1 MVAYTARK
9 NPLAMATGAPAPAP
23 AYDVSAD
30 AYQPGA
36 MSAAPKM
43 QAPMAASTVS
53 PFSPPQGP
61 PSNAL
66 LASAL
71 DGFQRGFDP
80 AGFEKRQATNKA
92 AEGDKLKQTLALMQ
106 QQRAL
111 PEEQRIKWAM
121 DNADTVLKI
130 TGVNPRSMQLSP
142 EMFANSALDGQI
154 AALNAQ
160 MGIGPVVPEA
170 YTLASGAERRGAN
183 NEIVAS
189 NPIERAPRAPIIIN
203 GVAYDPE
210 TYQPVIT
217 GREDAYTLGPGQVR
231 MRGNEQIASGPA
243 RTQSNGINLTFGE
256 GGAVSG
262 LSIGG
267 PSMGLGG
274 TGTKGNEPAVVR
286 SPQDGGPVVTPG
298 EQQLRANKDWQRIKS
313 GEGQSTIVLS
323 SIARAKQLVG
333 PWTTGPGASLKDL
346 PVIGQSTD
354 AGSLDNLLKTI
365 KTNLGFDKLDE
376 MRANSPTGAALGNV
390 TEKEL
395 AFLQAVRG
403 SMEQAQKPSDLL
415 VVLDQVE
422 DFVEQREANRKE
434 AFAQDYPDLAEFAG
448 FAKRTS
454 DEVKRLSKDINKAA
468 AEYNALPSGARYI
481 DDDGN
486 ERTKK

>member
-1 MVAYTARK
+1 MIQ
-9 NPLAMATGAPAPAP
+9 NPLAASMIQKPMQSAALNMNPQMALPAPAQANAP
-23 AYDVSAD
+23 GPMSPQ
-30 AYQPGA
+30 QP
-36 MSAAPKM
+36 M
-43 QAPMAASTVS
+43 QAP
-53 PFSPPQGP
+53 PN
-61 PSNAL
+61 NAL
-66 LASAL
+66 MQAIGGGLNAFRKS
-71 DGFQRGFDP
+71 FDP
-80 AGFEKRQATNKA
+80 EGYKASQAEAKT

-111 PEEQRIKWAM
+111 PEQQRGQWWQQ
-121 DNADTVLKI
+121 NAPVISQIIGQDVSQMPLDVSKF
-130 TGVNPRSMQLSP
+130 SDQ
-142 EMFANSALDGQI
+142 ELDGQI
-154 AALNAQ
+154 AALSAQ
-160 MGIGPVVPEA
+160 AGIGPVVPEA
-170 YTLASGAERRGAN
+170 YTLAPGAQRYGADGRV
-183 NEIVAS
+183 VAS
-189 NPIERAPRAPIIIN
+189 NPGIEKTRTPIIIGN
-203 GVAYDPE
+203 VAYDPE

-217 GREDAYTLGPGQVR
+217 GPEAAYTLSPDQVR
-231 MRGNEQIASGPA
+231 MRGGEQIARGLSKPPE
-243 RTQSNGINLTFGE
+243 NGINLTFGE

-313 GEGQSTIVLS
+313 GEGQSSIVLS
-323 SIARAKQLVG
+323 SIGRAKQLVG
-333 PWTTGPGASLKDL
+333 PWTTGPGAALKDF
-346 PVIGQSTD
+346 PVFGQSTD

-422 DFVEQREANRKE
+422 DFVKQREANRKE
-434 AFAQDYPDLAEFAG
+434 AFAQDYPDLAQFAG
-448 FAKRTS
+448 FAQRTAA
-454 DEVKRLSKDINKAA
+454 EVKRLSKDINKAT
-468 AEYNALPSGARYI
+468 AEYNALPSGASYI
-481 DDDGN
+481 DDDGIQ
-486 ERTKK
+486 RTKK

>member
-9 NPLAMATGAPAPAP
+9 NPLAMPTGAPAPAP

-36 MSAAPKM
+36 MSAAPM
-43 QAPMAASTVS
+43 TASPMTPSAGS

-61 PSNAL
+61 PRNAL

-71 DGFQRGFDP
+71 DSFQRGLDP
-80 AGFEKRQATNKA
+80 AGFEKRETANKA

-111 PEEQRIKWAM
+111 PEAQRGQWWQQ
-121 DNADTVLKI
+121 NAPVISQIIGQDVSQMPLDVTKF
-130 TGVNPRSMQLSP
+130 TDQ
-142 EMFANSALDGQI
+142 ALDGQI
-154 AALNAQ
+154 AALSAQ
-160 MGIGPVVPEA
+160 AGIGPVVPEP
-170 YTLASGAERRGAN
+170 YTLAPGAQRYGADGRV
-183 NEIVAS
+183 VAS
-189 NPIERAPRAPIIIN
+189 NPGIEKTRAPIIIGN
-203 GVAYDPE
+203 VAYDPE

-217 GREDAYTLGPGQVR
+217 GPEAAYTLSPDQVR
-231 MRGNEQIASGPA
+231 MQGGQQIARGLSKPPE
-243 RTQSNGINLTFGE
+243 NGINLTFGE

-313 GEGQSTIVLS
+313 GEGQSSIVLS
-323 SIARAKQLVG
+323 SIGRAKQLVG
-333 PWTTGPGASLKDL
+333 PWTTGPGAALKDF
-346 PVIGQSTD
+346 PVFGQSTD

-422 DFVEQREANRKE
+422 DFVKQREANRKE
-434 AFAQDYPDLAEFAG
+434 AFAQDYPELAQFAG
-448 FAKRTS
+448 FAKRTAA
-454 DEVKRLSKDINKAA
+454 EVKRIQGDDDFD
-468 AEYNALPSGARYI
+468 ALPSGAEFI
-481 DDDGN
+481 GPDGIK
-486 ERTKK
+486 RVKP

>member
-1 MVAYTARK
+1 MIQ
-9 NPLAMATGAPAPAP
+9 NPLAASMMQKPMQQAARNMSPQMAPPAPAP
-23 AYDVSAD
+23 MNPTGSMGLQQSMPSPPNNAL
-30 AYQPGA
+30 
-36 MSAAPKM
+36 M
-43 QAPMAASTVS
+43 QAI
-53 PFSPPQGP
+53 GGGL
-61 PSNAL
+61 NAFRK
-66 LASAL
+66 S
-71 DGFQRGFDP
+71 FDP
-80 AGFEKRQATNKA
+80 EGYKA
-92 AEGDKLKQTLALMQ
+92 SQDEAKTAEGDKLKQTLALMQ

-130 TGVNPRSMQLSP
+130 TGVDPRAMQLSP
-142 EMFANSALDGQI
+142 EMFENSALDGNI
-154 AALNAQ
+154 AALSAQ
-160 MGIGPVVPEA
+160 AGIGPVVPEP
-170 YTLASGAERRGAN
+170 YTLASGAERRGKN
-183 NEIVAS
+183 NEVVAS

-231 MRGNEQIASGPA
+231 MRGNEQIASGPE
-243 RTQSNGINLTFGE
+243 RTQSSGINLTFGDD
-256 GGAVSG
+256 GGVSG

-323 SIARAKQLVG
+323 SIGRAKQLVS
-333 PWTTGPGASLKDL
+333 PWTTGPGAALKDL
-346 PVIGQSTD
+346 PVFGQSTD

-422 DFVEQREANRKE
+422 EFVKQREANRKE
-434 AFAQDYPDLAEFAG
+434 AFAQDYPDLAQFAG
-448 FAKRTS
+448 FARRTQA
-454 DEVKRLSKDINKAA
+454 EVKRLSKDINTAT
-468 AEYNALPSGARYI
+468 AEYNALPSGASYI
-481 DDDGN
+481 DDDGIQ
-486 ERTKK
+486 RTKK

>member
-1 MVAYTARK
+1 MIQ
-9 NPLAMATGAPAPAP
+9 NPLAASMIQKPMQSAALNMNPQMALPAPAQANAP
-23 AYDVSAD
+23 GPMSPQ
-30 AYQPGA
+30 QP
-36 MSAAPKM
+36 M
-43 QAPMAASTVS
+43 QAP
-53 PFSPPQGP
+53 PN
-61 PSNAL
+61 NAL
-66 LASAL
+66 MQAIGGGLNAFRKS
-71 DGFQRGFDP
+71 FDP
-80 AGFEKRQATNKA
+80 EGYKASQAEAKT

-111 PEEQRIKWAM
+111 PEAQRGQWWQQ
-121 DNADTVLKI
+121 NAPTISKI
-130 TGVNPRSMQLSP
+130 IGQDVSQMPVDVSKFTN
-142 EMFANSALDGQI
+142 EALDGQI
-154 AALNAQ
+154 AALSAQ
-160 MGIGPVVPEA
+160 AGIGPVVSEA
-170 YTLASGAERRGAN
+170 YTLAPGAQRYGADGRV
-183 NEIVAS
+183 VAS
-189 NPIERAPRAPIIIN
+189 NPGTEKTRAPIIIGN
-203 GVAYDPE
+203 VAYDPE

-217 GREDAYTLGPGQVR
+217 GPEAAYTLSPDQVR
-231 MRGNEQIASGPA
+231 MRGGEQIARGLSKPPE
-243 RTQSNGINLTFGE
+243 NGINLTFGE

-286 SPQDGGPVVTPG
+286 SPENGGPVVTPG

-323 SIARAKQLVG
+323 SIGRAKQLVS
-333 PWTTGPGASLKDL
+333 PWTTGPGAALKDL

-422 DFVEQREANRKE
+422 DFVKQREANRKE
-434 AFAQDYPDLAEFAG
+434 AFAQDYPELAQFAG
-448 FAKRTS
+448 FAKRTAA
-454 DEVKRLSKDINKAA
+454 EVKRIQSDDDFD
-468 AEYNALPSGARYI
+468 ALPSGAEFI
-481 DDDGN
+481 GPDGIK
-486 ERTKK
+486 RVKP

>member
-1 MVAYTARK
+1 MIQ
-9 NPLAMATGAPAPAP
+9 NPLAASMMQKPMQSAARSMSPQMAPPAPAP
-23 AYDVSAD
+23 MNPTGSMGLQQSMPSPPNNAL
-30 AYQPGA
+30 
-36 MSAAPKM
+36 M
-43 QAPMAASTVS
+43 QAI
-53 PFSPPQGP
+53 GGGL
-61 PSNAL
+61 NAFRK
-66 LASAL
+66 S
-71 DGFQRGFDP
+71 FDP
-80 AGFEKRQATNKA
+80 EGYKASQDEAKA

-111 PEEQRIKWAM
+111 PETQRGQWWQQ
-121 DNADTVLKI
+121 NAPTISKI
-130 TGVNPRSMQLSP
+130 IGQDVSQMPLDVSKFSND
-142 EMFANSALDGQI
+142 ALDQQI
-154 AALNAQ
+154 ALLNAQ
-160 MGIGPVVPEA
+160 MGIGPVVPEP
-170 YTLASGAERRGAN
+170 YTLTSGSERRGAN
-183 NEIVAS
+183 NEIIAS

-231 MRGNEQIASGPA
+231 MRGNEQIASGPE

-323 SIARAKQLVG
+323 SIGRAKQLVS
-333 PWTTGPGASLKDL
+333 PWTTGPGAALKDL

-395 AFLQAVRG
+395 EFLQAVRG

-422 DFVEQREANRKE
+422 EFVKQREANRKE

-448 FAKRTS
+448 FARRTQA
-454 DEVKRLSKDINKAA
+454 EVKRLSKDINKAA